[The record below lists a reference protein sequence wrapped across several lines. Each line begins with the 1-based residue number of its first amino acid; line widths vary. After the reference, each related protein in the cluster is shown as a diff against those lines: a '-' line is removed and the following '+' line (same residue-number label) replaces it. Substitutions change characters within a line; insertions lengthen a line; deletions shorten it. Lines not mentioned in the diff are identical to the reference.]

1 MKKIIKIISVILLLT
16 CSYIYS
22 NVYYLWNNTPNVI
35 YSDNFKAL
43 LNDNTLNC
51 SVAKDSNNGNYE
63 LKFLNIIPVKNIKIK
78 ENDIKS
84 VVLCGNQ
91 FGIKL
96 YTSGSII
103 TSISGVLTESG
114 NRNPAYEAGLRKG
127 DIIISINGEAIHSN
141 ADISRIVKN
150 SNDKLKI
157 VYERNNKKY
166 KTIAYSVVCAT
177 DNCKKLGI
185 WIKDSLAGIGTAT
198 FYIKETGVTAGL
210 GHGIYDNETNVLLPL
225 NEGVICKVDNYIVSR
240 SANGIVGDISG
251 NLSHD
256 NIGEILKNSNNGVY
270 FNGVKYNGDLV
281 EIGSS
286 GEIKRDHA
294 QIYLSLN
301 GEECRYY
308 DCEIEKINYNED
320 TKNLIIRITDEEL
333 LEKTGGIIQG
343 MSGAPILQGGKLIGA
358 VTHVLVNDT
367 ASGYGIFI
375 ENMLENALDC

>member
-1 MKKIIKIISVILLLT
+1 MKKIIKTISVVLLIT
-16 CSYIYS
+16 CSYIFS
-22 NVYYLWNNTPNVI
+22 NIYYLSNNTPNTI
-35 YSDNFKAL
+35 YSDNFL
-43 LNDNTLNC
+43 SLSGDNALNC
-51 SVAKDSNNGNYE
+51 SVAGNSDNGNYE
-63 LKFLNIIPVKNIKIK
+63 LKYLNIFPVKNITIK
-78 ENDIKS
+78 NKAVKN

-96 YTSGSII
+96 YSSGSII
-103 TSISGVLTESG
+103 TSVSGVLTESG
-114 NRNPAYEAGLRKG
+114 SRNPAYEAGLRKG
-127 DIIISINGEAIHSN
+127 DIIISINDEEILSN
-141 ADISRIVKN
+141 ADIERIVKN
-150 SNDKLKI
+150 SDEKLKI

-210 GHGIYDNETNVLLPL
+210 GHGIYDNETNVLIPL
-225 NEGVICKVDNYIVSR
+225 NEGAICEVDNFVVSR
-240 SANGIVGDISG
+240 SVDGVVGDISG
-251 NLSHD
+251 NLSHE
-256 NIGEILKNSNNGVY
+256 NIGEIIKNSDNGVY
-270 FNGVKYNGDLV
+270 FNGIEYSGELV

-286 GEIKRDHA
+286 SKIKKANA

-308 DCEIEKINYNED
+308 DCEIKKINYNEK
-320 TKNLIIRITDEEL
+320 TKNLIIKIIDEEL

-343 MSGAPILQGGKLIGA
+343 MSGAPILQNGKLIGA

-367 ASGYGIFI
+367 SSGYGIFA
-375 ENMLENALDC
+375 ENMLETALD